1 MARTLVHF
9 ATNREELVTDGV
21 VTGFGPALNP
31 KSPLWLRYGTAEM
44 APPGRRKD
52 TYSLAALR
60 VAPESIPLGDP
71 AAEPAVRGSDS
82 VFDALRRRL
91 IDNRA
96 DLVLLVHGYACTFE
110 NALSNAATLKD
121 EWSSRAVPLETAV
134 FAWPADGRTVPWLSY
149 ASDRDDA
156 RSSAKAIA
164 RALQR
169 FLSYLADISH
179 QVRTGK
185 MPKEEMCRANIH
197 LVAHSMGVYALRQ
210 ALQAM
215 ISDLGGRPLPR
226 VLKSIFLM
234 AGDEDNDAFETDKKL
249 ARLPELAEE
258 VNVYFARNDG
268 ALVISDVTKGNPDR
282 LGATGPRTLTS
293 LPQKVTLVDCTEVSS
308 TSSLTDANHQYY
320 RKRAEVLADIRQ
332 VLAGR
337 APEAVTGREWI
348 PARNC
353 FRIKAAKR

>member
-9 ATNREELVTDGV
+9 ATNREEVLVGGEV
-21 VTGFGPALNP
+21 AGFGPALNP

-44 APPGRRKD
+44 TPPTKRKD
-52 TYSLAALR
+52 GYGIGALR
-60 VAPESIPLGDP
+60 VAPENIPLG
-71 AAEPAVRGSDS
+71 EPGGEPVVRGSDA
-82 VFDALRRRL
+82 VFDSLRRRL

-96 DLVLLVHGYACTFE
+96 DLTLLVHGYACTFE
-110 NALSNAATLKD
+110 NALSNAAAIKD
-121 EWSSRAVPLETAV
+121 QWGSRATPLETAV

-169 FLSYLADISH
+169 FLTYLADISE
-179 QVRTGK
+179 QVRMGK
-185 MPKEEMCRANIH
+185 LPKEELCRARIH

-226 VLKSIFLM
+226 VFKTVFLM
-234 AGDEDNDAFETDKKL
+234 AGDEDNDAFEHATKL
-249 ARLPELAEE
+249 ARLPELAEQ
-258 VNVYFARNDG
+258 VYVYFARNDG

-293 LPQKVTLVDCTEVSS
+293 LPQKVTLVDCTDVSS
-308 TSSLTDANHQYY
+308 TGSLTDANHQYW
-320 RKRAEVLADIRQ
+320 RKRDEVMADIRQ

-348 PARNC
+348 AARSC
-353 FRIKAAKR
+353 FRIKAARR